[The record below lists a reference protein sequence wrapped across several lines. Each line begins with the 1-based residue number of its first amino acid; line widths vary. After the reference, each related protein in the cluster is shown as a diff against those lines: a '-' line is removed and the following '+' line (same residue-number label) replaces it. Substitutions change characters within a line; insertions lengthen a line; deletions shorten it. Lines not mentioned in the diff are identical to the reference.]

1 MKFISRKAH
10 AVLDYLVGIAL
21 IAAPSLFGFS
31 DNDAATWS
39 AVGVGV
45 VTLIMSVMT
54 DYEGGLIKVI
64 SMGTHLTMDL
74 IAGIFLAVSP
84 WLLGFADR
92 VFLPHL
98 IVGVMEI
105 AVVIFSQRTS
115 QHSGTVS
122 HSY

>member
-1 MKFISRKAH
+1 
-10 AVLDYLVGIAL
+10 VLDYLVGIAL

-54 DYEGGLIKVI
+54 DYEGGLMKVI
-64 SMGTHLTMDL
+64 SMNAHLTMDL

-84 WLLGFADR
+84 WLLGYADR

-98 IVGVMEI
+98 IAGVMEI
-105 AVVIFSQRTS
+105 AVVFFSQRTS
-115 QHSGTVS
+115 QHSGSVR
-122 HSY
+122 HSF